1 MLKAVLFDL
10 DGTLLPMDQEV
21 FVKYYF
27 GGLCKKLVPLGF
39 DANEL
44 VKNIWAGTKAMITN
58 NGSQTN
64 EEVFWNYF
72 KTVYGDDILNY
83 QPTFEAFYHNEFQ
96 AVQQVCGFEAE
107 SARII
112 KFVKDKGLRVI
123 LATNPIFPAIAT
135 ESRIKWAGL
144 NKDDF
149 EIITTYENSHYAKP
163 NQKYYAEILQN
174 AQLKPEE
181 CLMVGNDVKEDMV
194 ARTLGID
201 VFLLT
206 NDLIADDTCDL
217 SQYPQGDFNDLY
229 QYLENK

>member
-1 MLKAVLFDL
+1 MSIKAVLFDL

-83 QPTFEAFYHNEFQ
+83 QPTFEAFYQNEFQ
-96 AVQQVCGFEAE
+96 SVQQVCGFEAE

-112 KFVKDKGLRVI
+112 KFVKDKGE
-123 LATNPIFPAIAT
+123 NY
-135 ESRIKWAGL
+135 EKNNG
-144 NKDDF
+144 
-149 EIITTYENSHYAKP
+149 ENSA
-163 NQKYYAEILQN
+163 NICSA
-174 AQLKPEE
+174 
-181 CLMVGNDVKEDMV
+181 NDEKISD
-194 ARTLGID
+194 
-201 VFLLT
+201 
-206 NDLIADDTCDL
+206 
-217 SQYPQGDFNDLY
+217 
-229 QYLENK
+229 

>member
-10 DGTLLPMDQEV
+10 DGTLLPMEQEV

-83 QPTFEAFYHNEFQ
+83 HPTFEAFYQNEFQ

-163 NQKYYAEILQN
+163 NPKYYAEILQN